1 MYRYVGFATATLSF
15 HFADSYT
22 HYTISLYKKAF
33 SRRKYYVYYPQHVS
47 MARKR
52 RQKSVCSKNCHLC
65 LNAPALGSIISYL
78 LCYIQGCRANRDRKE
93 SSSHPRLSLRL
104 SFNFPNLFH
113 IYAKL
118 ISFII
123 MLQPKN
129 LSSRANVDTQHGTH
143 FTAPANIK

>member
-1 MYRYVGFATATLSF
+1 MTKIRLQQKLSF
-15 HFADSYT
+15 MSERASTRLDHIARS
-22 HYTISLYKKAF
+22 AQG
-33 SRRKYYVYYPQHVS
+33 RRV
-47 MARKR
+47 
-52 RQKSVCSKNCHLC
+52 
-65 LNAPALGSIISYL
+65 
-78 LCYIQGCRANRDRKE
+78 NRDRKE

-129 LSSRANVDTQHGTH
+129 LSSRANVDTQYGTH
-143 FTAPANIK
+143 YTAPQT